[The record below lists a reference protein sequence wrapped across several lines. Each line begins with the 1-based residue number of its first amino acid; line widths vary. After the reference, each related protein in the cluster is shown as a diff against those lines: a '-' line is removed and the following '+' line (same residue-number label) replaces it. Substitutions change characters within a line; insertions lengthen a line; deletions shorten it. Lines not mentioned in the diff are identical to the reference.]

1 MGLWRTF
8 CFSVVGVILYFM
20 FFTIAVGI
28 QGSLINYQWNGSVG
42 EIAPMF
48 IVPLLPLGIIL
59 YELAMYFNPEIKE
72 GDDNIYSHARDR
84 AERKVGYYRE
94 KAREYGYQET
104 TEEEQDEE
112 EQREEQEGIR
122 SGKMTKEEA
131 YEFMGLQP
139 NATKEQIRKAYRE
152 IGKVVHPDISGVN
165 TNTIMKKLNE
175 AKEVLEGD

>member
-1 MGLWRTF
+1 MGLLRTF
-8 CFSVVGVILYFM
+8 LFCVVGVILYVI
-20 FFTIAVGI
+20 FFIIAVGTT
-28 QGSLINYQWNGSVG
+28 GFLIKYQWNGSIG

-59 YELAMYFNPEIKE
+59 YGLAMYFNPEIKE
-72 GDDNIYSHARDR
+72 GDDNIYTHARDR
-84 AERKVGYYRE
+84 AEREAGYYRE
-94 KAREYGYQET
+94 KAREYEYQET
-104 TEEEQDEE
+104 TEEEHDEE
-112 EQREEQEGIR
+112 EQREEQKGIR

-131 YEFMGLQP
+131 YEFMGLKP

-175 AKEVLEGD
+175 AKEILEGD